1 MVRFLSICD
10 YLFIS
15 IQPLHTQPKIYL
27 LQVKTHKLSIHLTLP
42 PTATL
47 AKLKQ
52 EVYDALTSSVVKPVT
67 RFKDSNSMDED
78 IDEPSRYMDTGLPA
92 TEADVVPH
100 VMSSEDFELCKS
112 IKEKGRM
119 TGELR
124 VIDADG
130 TELKLSG
137 LSGWE
142 VLFIQFRDKKSGE
155 LTILSFTR
163 RSQSS
168 LTFLFSIVYPSNDI
182 AHFSTYR
189 PSYACSIHIAAY

>member
-1 MVRFLSICD
+1 M
-10 YLFIS
+10 
-15 IQPLHTQPKIYL
+15 PLHVQPKIYL

-78 IDEPSRYMDTGLPA
+78 IDEPIRYMDTGLPA

-100 VMSSEDFELCKS
+100 VMSLEDFELCKS

-119 TGELR
+119 TGEFR
-124 VIDADG
+124 VIDANG
-130 TELKLSG
+130 TELKQSG

-142 VLFIQFRDKKSGE
+142 VLFIQFRDSKSGLLMPAQFTLPPIDDDE
-155 LTILSFTR
+155 EDTVASQRLSVSGGT
-163 RSQSS
+163 SS
-168 LTFLFSIVYPSNDI
+168 VSLGKRK
-182 AHFSTYR
+182 AR
-189 PSYACSIHIAAY
+189 E

>member
-1 MVRFLSICD
+1 
-10 YLFIS
+10 
-15 IQPLHTQPKIYL
+15 
-27 LQVKTHKLSIHLTLP
+27 
-42 PTATL
+42 
-47 AKLKQ
+47 
-52 EVYDALTSSVVKPVT
+52 VKPVT

-78 IDEPSRYMDTGLPA
+78 IDEPIRYMDTGLPA

-100 VMSSEDFELCKS
+100 VMSLEDFELCKS

-119 TGELR
+119 TGEFR
-124 VIDADG
+124 VIDANG
-130 TELKLSG
+130 TELKQSG

-163 RSQSS
+163 RFRSS
-168 LTFLFSIVYPSNDI
+168 LTFLYINPTILHIFS
-182 AHFSTYR
+182 YR

>member
-1 MVRFLSICD
+1 VN
-10 YLFIS
+10 
-15 IQPLHTQPKIYL
+15 
-27 LQVKTHKLSIHLTLP
+27 
-42 PTATL
+42 
-47 AKLKQ
+47 
-52 EVYDALTSSVVKPVT
+52 PVT

-78 IDEPSRYMDTGLPA
+78 IDEPIRYMDTGLPA

-100 VMSSEDFELCKS
+100 VMSLEDFELCKS

-119 TGELR
+119 TGEFR
-124 VIDADG
+124 VIDANG
-130 TELKLSG
+130 TELKQSG

-163 RSQSS
+163 RFRSS
-168 LTFLFSIVYPSNDI
+168 LTFLYINPTILHIFS
-182 AHFSTYR
+182 YR